1 MLKIEEP
8 MNNNVIK
15 NEPEKLSTEE
25 HSVLPKNKNVFNSIV
40 KTVGKVLPQKWNKK
54 KVKCSSLWC
63 TIICIVY
70 NGVISIFLS
79 VYVIIV

>member
-8 MNNNVIK
+8 INNNVMK
-15 NEPEKLSTEE
+15 NEPEKNSTEE
-25 HSVLPKNKNVFNSIV
+25 HSVSPKNKNVFNRVV

-54 KVKCSSLWC
+54 KVKCSSLWH

-70 NGVISIFLS
+70 NSIISIFLS